1 MPKSK
6 NATKLSY
13 EVLINQ
19 WRHLK
24 SLSAGLSEKGN
35 TDFWYIPRLFAW
47 HKASGYCASC
57 VWERGQLS
65 GRASDSWLKGHG
77 INFQPER
84 YKNFVLSRQLS
95 VPTHFGICSTPM
107 LC

>member
-13 EVLINQ
+13 EVLISQ

-24 SLSAGLSEKGN
+24 SLSAGLSEKDN
-35 TDFWYIPRLFAW
+35 THFWCISRLFAW

-65 GRASDSWLKGHG
+65 SRASGSWLKGHG
-77 INFQPER
+77 IDSQVEHMFHSLV
-84 YKNFVLSRQLS
+84 Y
-95 VPTHFGICSTPM
+95 VPFPGYANSM
-107 LC
+107 